1 MYLLSDARIPRLKRI
16 ERFFVCFQHF
26 V

>member
-1 MYLLSDARIPRLKRI
+1 MYLLPDARIPRLKRI